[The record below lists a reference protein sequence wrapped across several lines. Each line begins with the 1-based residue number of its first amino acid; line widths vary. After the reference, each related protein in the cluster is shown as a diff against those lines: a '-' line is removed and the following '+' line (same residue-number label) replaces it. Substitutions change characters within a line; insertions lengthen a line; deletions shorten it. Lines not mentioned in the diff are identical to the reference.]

1 MFLKLVILATT
12 VACALSFGQ
21 GNRRNSR
28 ILPSQGGSVEIT
40 VSPLDAISSLEDM
53 AVKADLIVQG
63 SVERVLP
70 SRFHDPSLP
79 GTIETA
85 SLFAIQ
91 RVLSGEDRSTN
102 GRILISQM
110 GGRSDDFVATVP
122 QDALLRE
129 GQEYFLFLD
138 RETRDLP
145 NSTGAPRYI
154 ISGVWKGKIPIE
166 TKSNRVAFSLAADDA
181 PNRDATLSWFEVE
194 EFATRVKAAAL
205 AKGVMVPRQ

>member
-1 MFLKLVILATT
+1 MCLKIVLLTIT
-12 VACALSFGQ
+12 VACAVTMGQ
-21 GNRRNSR
+21 GNRRTSP

-40 VSPLDAISSLEDM
+40 VNPLDAISSLEDM
-53 AVKADLIVQG
+53 AAKADLIVQG

-70 SRFHDPSLP
+70 SRFRDPSLP
-79 GTIETA
+79 GTIETD

-91 RVLSGEDRSTN
+91 SVLSGEDRSPN

-110 GGRSDDFVATVP
+110 GGTSGDFVATVP
-122 QDALLRE
+122 QDTLLSE

-154 ISGVWKGKIPIE
+154 ISGVWKGKVPVA
-166 TKSNRVAFSLAADDA
+166 KVSGRAAFSLAPNDA
-181 PNRDATLSWFEVE
+181 PNRDATLSQFEVE
-194 EFATRVKAAAL
+194 EFATRAKAAAL
-205 AKGVMVPRQ
+205 AKGVIVPRQ